1 MSSTAQLLKVFR
13 VEQQLRGLRSRLTG
27 AERFLAEQS
36 RLLADL
42 EGKIHAATTELKQLK
57 TSIAGDETEAAS
69 IDTRMEK
76 LREQMNSA
84 QTNKEYSAFLAELN
98 ALKTKKDEIEKV
110 ELGQMERSETLTK
123 QVAELTKQRDERKV
137 IADKA
142 KQDRDAKAAEIKDR
156 VDELSSQRTELA
168 KGVPADALR
177 ILEEMLPK
185 LGDEAMSPVEVVDRR
200 NHEWACTSCQTVIT
214 VEAVNSLSLGKMTR
228 CVNCRCI
235 LFTEEDV
242 VSTKKSK
249 DNEDIVK
256 SKKRASA
263 KKAAAQAADDD
274 LG

>member
-13 VEQQLRGLRSRLTG
+13 VDQQLRGLRSRLTG
-27 AERFLAEQS
+27 AERFHSEQS

-42 EGKIHAATTELKQLK
+42 EGKIQQATTELKQLR

-69 IDTRMEK
+69 ITARMDK
-76 LREQMNSA
+76 LRDQMNNA
-84 QTNKEYSAFLAELN
+84 QTNKEYTAFLAELN
-98 ALKTKKDEIEKV
+98 NLKTKKDEVEKL
-110 ELGQMERSETLTK
+110 ELSLMEKTETLNK
-123 QVAELTKQRDERKV
+123 QLAEFTKQRDERKV

-142 KQDRDAKAAEIKDR
+142 KADRDAKAAEIKDR
-156 VDELSSQRTELA
+156 LDELTAQRAELA

-177 ILEEMLPK
+177 ILEEMIPK

-214 VEAVNSLSLGKMTR
+214 VEAVNGLSLGKMTR

-235 LFTEEDV
+235 LFSEEDV
-242 VSTKKSK
+242 VSTKKPK

-256 SKKRASA
+256 SKKRVSA
-263 KKAAAQAADDD
+263 KKAAAKGADDD